1 MGWEP
6 HEAIAGVTVGART
19 RREREMKANP
29 IIGVR
34 MLAVFL
40 SLALSAAPAMAQAS
54 KSGGGPQEGI
64 KVHGHWSIEVRDP
77 DGSLVSHHEFENAL
91 VVGGGPS
98 SGDALLAGL
107 LAGTYGRVV
116 NWSVQLVTNLSS
128 LTGPCRFNGQPFSCQ
143 IVQGP
148 GRNPPIFGGLLVRV
162 PADAP
167 GTLELSGQA
176 TVAGTDPIEV
186 VTTDGE
192 VCLGQ
197 ECNFGQGFHF
207 TRHVLSTPIQVAPGQ
222 NVNVTVRISFS

>member
-1 MGWEP
+1 
-6 HEAIAGVTVGART
+6 
-19 RREREMKANP
+19 
-29 IIGVR
+29 

-107 LAGTYGRVV
+107 LAGTYGRVREWYV
-116 NWSVQLVTNLSS
+116 SLITNLTD
-128 LTGPCRFNGQPFSCQ
+128 LTGPCRYNGQPTAC
-143 IVQGP
+143 ILTQGTTAVD
-148 GRNPPIFGGLLVRV
+148 PPFFGGLLVGV

-167 GTLELSGQA
+167 GTLELSGRA
-176 TVAGTDPIEV
+176 TVAATDPIGAV
-186 VTTDGE
+186 KTD
-192 VCLGQ
+192 VNFCLD
-197 ECNFGQGFHF
+197 QGCTFARGFQF

-222 NVNVTVRISFS
+222 IVNVTVRISFS